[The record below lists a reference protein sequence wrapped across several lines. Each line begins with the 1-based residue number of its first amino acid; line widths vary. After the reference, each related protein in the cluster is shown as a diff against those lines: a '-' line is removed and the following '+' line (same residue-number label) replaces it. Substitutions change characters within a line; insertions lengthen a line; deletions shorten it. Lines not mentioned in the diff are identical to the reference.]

1 MKLAHLATFTVGA
14 LDFWSSALLM
24 TTSRYL
30 VFRSSQKLSTFLPNL
45 FSRKLLKSAF

>member
-1 MKLAHLATFTVGA
+1 VLAPMKLAHLTTFTVGA

-24 TTSRYL
+24 TTSRCL
-30 VFRSSQKLSTFLPNL
+30 VFLSTFLPNL